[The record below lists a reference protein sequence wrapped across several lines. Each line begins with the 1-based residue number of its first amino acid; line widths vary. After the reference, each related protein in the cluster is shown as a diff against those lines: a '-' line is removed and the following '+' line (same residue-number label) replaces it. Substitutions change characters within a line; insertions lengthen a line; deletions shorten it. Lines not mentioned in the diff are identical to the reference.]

1 MRVLHVITGLNVGG
15 AEIMLHKIIC
25 NLSEKNVESQVI
37 SLTDLGKIG
46 RKIEAMGIPVT
57 ALGMKRGIPGPKG
70 LIRLIR
76 HIKKYKPDII
86 QSWMY
91 HADLLAGLA
100 GWLGGKYPVIW
111 NLRHSNLEPE
121 TNKKLTIYTAKLCS
135 KLSERLPAKIICCS
149 EASRREHLKLG
160 YAKHKMTVIPNGF
173 DIKQYQPDEVA
184 RIETRKELDID
195 QETLIVGIVGR
206 YDRQKDFPN
215 FINAAKIIS
224 KKRKKLNFVMVG
236 RDVDVK
242 NKELVQLIREAGIE
256 EDVRLL
262 GERDEIW
269 RVICSF
275 DIATSASKNGEGF
288 SNSIGEA
295 MSCGVPCVV
304 TDVGDSG
311 IIVGDT
317 GKVVKSGD
325 SSELAYAWEQLIEEG
340 DEGRRERGE
349 KARKRIIAEY
359 SIATIAERY
368 KKLYYEVTESV
379 WN

>member
-1 MRVLHVITGLNVGG
+1 
-15 AEIMLHKIIC
+15 MLHKIIC

-37 SLTDLGKIG
+37 SLTDVGKIG
-46 RKIEAMGIPVT
+46 RKIEAMGVPVI

-91 HADLLAGLA
+91 HADLIAGFA

-111 NLRHSNLEPE
+111 NIRHSNLEPE
-121 TNKKLTIYTAKLCS
+121 TNKKLTIYTAKLCA
-135 KLSERLPAKIICCS
+135 KLSESLPTKIICCS

-160 YAKHKMTVIPNGF
+160 YAEHKMTVIPNGF
-173 DIKQYQPDEVA
+173 DIKQYQPDEAA
-184 RIETRKELDID
+184 RIETRKELEID
-195 QETLIVGIVGR
+195 QETLVVGIVGR
-206 YDRQKDFPN
+206 YDRQKDYPN
-215 FINAAKIIS
+215 FINAAKIMS
-224 KKRKKLNFVMVG
+224 KKRKKINYVMVG
-236 RDVDVK
+236 RDIDWE

-256 EDVRLL
+256 DDVRLL

-269 RVICSF
+269 KVICSF
-275 DIATSASKNGEGF
+275 DIATSASKSGEGF
-288 SNSIGEA
+288 SNAIGEA

-304 TDVGDSG
+304 TDVGDSA
-311 IIVGDT
+311 IIVGNT

-340 DEGRRERGE
+340 DEGRRERGV

-368 KKLYYEVTESV
+368 KKLYYEVIERV

>member
-1 MRVLHVITGLNVGG
+1 MRVLHVITGLNIGG
-15 AEIMLHKIIC
+15 AEIMLYKIIC
-25 NLSEKNVESQVI
+25 DLSEKNVESQVI
-37 SLTDLGKIG
+37 SLTDIGKTG

-111 NLRHSNLEPE
+111 NIRHSNLAPD
-121 TNKKLTIYTAKLCS
+121 TYKKSTIYTAKLCA
-135 KLSERLPAKIICCS
+135 KLSESLPTKIICCS
-149 EASRREHLKLG
+149 EASRREHIKLG
-160 YAKHKMTVIPNGF
+160 YTEHKMTVIPNGF
-173 DIKQYQPDEVA
+173 DIKQYQPDEAA
-184 RIETRKELDID
+184 RIETRKELEID
-195 QETLIVGIVGR
+195 QETLVVGIVGR
-206 YDRQKDFPN
+206 YDRQKDWPN
-215 FINAAKIIS
+215 FINAA
-224 KKRKKLNFVMVG
+224 
-236 RDVDVK
+236 
-242 NKELVQLIREAGIE
+242 KELVQLIREAGIE

-262 GERDEIW
+262 GERDEMW

-317 GKVVKSGD
+317 GIVVKSGD

-368 KKLYYEVTESV
+368 KKLYYEVTERV